1 LPGDRFPGQWFPCLQ
16 LDLGLGSALQPLSGP
31 ILRQLGRGCFAE
43 GRIEDLPRPPEL
55 HQHDAAARLS
65 MN

>member
-1 LPGDRFPGQWFPCLQ
+1 L
-16 LDLGLGSALQPLSGP
+16 AGP

-43 GRIEDLPRPPEL
+43 GRIEDLPLPSEL
-55 HQHDAAARLS
+55 YQDDAAARLG